1 MGRATIAFALVAGL
15 AASQDAN
22 SQQVKTPA
30 QIAAEQRPNYRAKKA
45 AAATTTND
53 PVAIQDEG
61 AANGSRFVAKSADA
75 PKADAPKAGEGA
87 PFWQPIEN
95 PGEPMDYFR
104 YWGTNAATTKEQA
117 ASPDFNNE
125 VVQSKTDPHR
135 PQFGEPVVL
144 NFQQS
149 APIAMETQFA
159 ACPFRDQPDKNI
171 FWFNPYANPDKT
183 HTDLGKDPVN
193 HPYYRY
199 GVPGEWTISQPY
211 NGVRGLS
218 VTSATEGN
226 APGAPDGG
234 YAVSTTY
241 VTNRRCS
248 DGNDEYGFWKEIASP
263 KEDAK
268 EKDQETY
275 FYYSIK
281 TNCSALYGCRA
292 SDSWDGPGQD
302 QTTGPLTILTHIQS
316 GGVVRRPLAEEAA
329 ASTGVA
335 DAEMTAGRRPRPPH
349 PDPERPG
356 QQFTYSAYLVRDDNT
371 SDPDHNTGYKF
382 RVQVTEPNNPSQFA
396 KCSINGGPLQ
406 DCQTDVPIASWWPAR
421 QMQVEEVQ
429 VVTGTQTAGVNAPT
443 PLSPGAK
450 MTVKGLS
457 VGK

>member
-1 MGRATIAFALVAGL
+1 MGRFRIAFAVAAGL
-15 AASQDAN
+15 AAGQEAK

-30 QIAAEQRPNYRAKKA
+30 QIAAEQRPNFRVKKDA
-45 AAATTTND
+45 TATTTTD
-53 PVAIQDEG
+53 TPVAAKDD
-61 AANGSRFVAKSADA
+61 ATVSGSRFAGAGTATATDA
-75 PKADAPKAGEGA
+75 PKPGEGA
-87 PFWQPIEN
+87 PFWQTIEN
-95 PGEPMDYFR
+95 SGEGMDYFR
-104 YWGTNAATTKEQA
+104 YWGTNAAATKEQA

-125 VVQSKTDPHR
+125 IVQSTTDPHR
-135 PQFGEPVVL
+135 PTPDKPVVF

-159 ACPFRDQPDKNI
+159 ACPFRDNPKNNV
-171 FWFNPYANPDKT
+171 FWFNPYENPDKS
-183 HTDLGKDPVN
+183 HTDLGKDPDN

-199 GVPGEWTISQPY
+199 GVPGEWTISHTY

-226 APGAPDGG
+226 APGAPEGG

-248 DGNDEYGFWKEIASP
+248 DGNDEFGFWKEIAN
-263 KEDAK
+263 KDEKAK

-281 TNCSALYGCRA
+281 TNCSAQYGCRA
-292 SDSWDGPGQD
+292 SDSWEGPGQE
-302 QTTGPLTILTHIQS
+302 QVTGPLTVLTHIQS
-316 GGVVRRPLAEEAA
+316 AGALRRAPLSETAASPEIAGEENAVRRP
-329 ASTGVA
+329 
-335 DAEMTAGRRPRPPH
+335 GR

-356 QQFTYSAYLVRDDNT
+356 QQFTYSAYLVPDDNT
-371 SDPDHNTGYKF
+371 SDPDHNTGFKF

-406 DCQTDVPIASWWPAR
+406 DCQTDVPISSWWPAR
-421 QMQVEEVQ
+421 QMQVDDVQ
-429 VVTGTQTAGVNAPT
+429 VVTGTQTSGVNAPA
-443 PLSPGAK
+443 PLSKDAK
-450 MTVKGLS
+450 FTVKGLS